1 MPPSYVKAYLKR
13 AKNDANDAAAIC
25 EAVTRP
31 SMRFVATKSKEQ
43 QAALM
48 LHRSRQLL
56 VRQRTMLSNAI
67 RGQLAEFGIV
77 ASTGRLGFN
86 RLLEMVDGPEELGIP
101 KVAWV
106 SLMALAEQHQRLQ
119 VEIGKLEQ
127 CIQAWHRSSELSRRL
142 EEIPGVGPIVATA
155 LVGTITDPHAFASGR
170 HMAAWIGLVPQQN
183 STGGKDRLGGITKQ
197 GNRYL
202 RWLLVAG
209 AMAVI
214 RHVQKHGTAKRPWLA
229 RLIERKPTKVAAVAL
244 ANKIARIAWVIMT
257 RGERYRAPTLLTA

>member
-1 MPPSYVKAYLKR
+1 VKAYLKR

-48 LHRSRQLL
+48 LHRTRQLL

-77 ASTGRLGFN
+77 ASTGRLGFK
-86 RLLEMVDGPEELGIP
+86 RLLEMMDGPEELGIP

-119 VEIGKLEQ
+119 AEIGKLEQ
-127 CIQAWHRSSELSRRL
+127 CIQAWHRSNELSRRL
-142 EEIPGVGPIVATA
+142 EEIPGVGPITATA
-155 LVGTITDPHAFASGR
+155 LVGTIADPHAFASGR
-170 HMAAWIGLVPQQN
+170 HLAAWIGLVPQQN
-183 STGGKDRLGGITKQ
+183 STGGKDRLGGVTKQ

-209 AMAVI
+209 ATAVI
-214 RHVQKHGTAKRPWLA
+214 RYAQKHGTAKRPWLA

-257 RGERYRAPTLLTA
+257 RGERYRAPTVLAA

>member
-1 MPPSYVKAYLKR
+1 MHPSLASLKR
-13 AKNDANDAAAIC
+13 AQSPARGDPGC
-25 EAVTRP
+25 
-31 SMRFVATKSKEQ
+31 RF
-43 QAALM
+43 
-48 LHRSRQLL
+48 HRGYRAGGDDY
-56 VRQRTMLSNAI
+56 R
-67 RGQLAEFGIV
+67 
-77 ASTGRLGFN
+77 STCL
-86 RLLEMVDGPEELGIP
+86 
-101 KVAWV
+101 
-106 SLMALAEQHQRLQ
+106 
-119 VEIGKLEQ
+119 
-127 CIQAWHRSSELSRRL
+127 CIS
-142 EEIPGVGPIVATA
+142 
-155 LVGTITDPHAFASGR
+155 R

-202 RWLLVAG
+202 RGRLVAG

>member
-1 MPPSYVKAYLKR
+1 M
-13 AKNDANDAAAIC
+13 
-25 EAVTRP
+25 
-31 SMRFVATKSKEQ
+31 M
-43 QAALM
+43 
-48 LHRSRQLL
+48 
-56 VRQRTMLSNAI
+56 
-67 RGQLAEFGIV
+67 
-77 ASTGRLGFN
+77 
-86 RLLEMVDGPEELGIP
+86 DGPEELGIP

-119 VEIGKLEQ
+119 AEIGKLEQ

-142 EEIPGVGPIVATA
+142 EEIPGVDPIVATA

-183 STGGKDRLGGITKQ
+183 STGGKERLGGITKQ

-214 RHVQKHGTAKRPWLA
+214 RYAQKHGTAKRPWLA

-244 ANKIARIAWVIMT
+244 ANKITRIAWVIMA
-257 RGERYRAPTLLTA
+257 RGERYRAPALLAA

>member
-1 MPPSYVKAYLKR
+1 
-13 AKNDANDAAAIC
+13 
-25 EAVTRP
+25 
-31 SMRFVATKSKEQ
+31 
-43 QAALM
+43 
-48 LHRSRQLL
+48 
-56 VRQRTMLSNAI
+56 MLSNAI

-214 RHVQKHGTAKRPWLA
+214 RYVQKHVLLRSLSVVAGGNNDEEKEGKEARARCRQDLCASPLLA
-229 RLIERKPTKVAAVAL
+229 RPSLRGLACEASCVRNDAGTFAPQEELGSRKDSKAA
-244 ANKIARIAWVIMT
+244 
-257 RGERYRAPTLLTA
+257 GERGTGAD